1 MKYDPHPPS
10 LLSKIPALVGDFFD
24 GTVFQY
30 VLAVQNIKCIAEDLK
45 SCCVSLPFCLIFVP
59 EEESLQV
66 WQPGPSEHV
75 TLQHGE

>member
-1 MKYDPHPPS
+1 MKYDPHAPPPFVQN
-10 LLSKIPALVGDFFD
+10 LSFGHRFFD

-30 VLAVQNIKCIAEDLK
+30 VLAAQNINCIAEDLK

-75 TLQHGE
+75 TLQDGE